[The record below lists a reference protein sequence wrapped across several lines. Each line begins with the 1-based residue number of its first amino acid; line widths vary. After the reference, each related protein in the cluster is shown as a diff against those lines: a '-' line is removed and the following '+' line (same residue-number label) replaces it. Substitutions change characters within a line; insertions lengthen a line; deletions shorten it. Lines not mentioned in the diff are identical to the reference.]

1 MADYAP
7 AVPEHR
13 CFNAYIDEAGD
24 EGFTNLARRG
34 PRRDGDSSLWLILAA
49 VLVLEEQDRERTAA
63 VDRLRALLNRP
74 PPKPLHWRDL
84 KTDHTKKRRAIAL
97 LAAEPLV
104 CSFVALWKPG
114 MLESA
119 RGLRRKGYLYNY
131 AARLLVERLSW
142 FARGQRRR
150 LNLLFEHRAS
160 TSYADLHRYMADMES
175 DSRTSIEPGSIAAV
189 SPVESSRKG
198 AQLADYYVSAT
209 REALEPDA
217 YGLLEERYLLSFR
230 HQLYRPSGKSVF
242 AYGFKIF
249 PDLQG
254 PDRAQY
260 PWLDELDQLP
270 PRDPGY

>member
-1 MADYAP
+1 MRRLPHRDYARRV
-7 AVPEHR
+7 AERR
-13 CFNAYIDEAGD
+13 CFNAHIDEAGD
-24 EGFTNLARRG
+24 DGFSNLGRWG
-34 PRRDGDSSLWLILAA
+34 PRRDGDSSLWLILGA

-63 VDRLRALLNRP
+63 LDRLRALLNRP

-114 MLESA
+114 MPETA

-142 FARGQRRR
+142 FATRQRRR

-160 TSYADLHRYMADMES
+160 TSYADLQRYMAAIEQHPDT
-175 DSRTSIEPGSIAAV
+175 RIEPNSIA
-189 SPVESSRKG
+189 SFQPVESSRKG
-198 AQLADYYVSAT
+198 AQLADYYVSAA

-217 YGLLEERYLLSFR
+217 YGLLEERYLLSLR
-230 HQLYRPSGKSVF
+230 HQIYRPPGKSVF
-242 AYGFKIF
+242 AYGFKVF
-249 PDLQG
+249 PDSGRDIAL
-254 PDRAQY
+254 Y
-260 PWLDELDQLP
+260 PWLNDL
-270 PRDPGY
+270 